1 MIKSALARLKFAT
14 LVAAISLCSSIS
26 CGADLTASA
35 ADSLEGSN
43 WQLVRMTV
51 LGGYVFTPDE
61 PAKYVLNFR
70 SDSRLT
76 GTSDCNDLGGLWIQE
91 DYALRFEPFNTSRK
105 LCAPGSL
112 HNNLALYLRNTKAF
126 QIVNSNMLLSTATE
140 GVILEFE
147 SR

>member
-1 MIKSALARLKFAT
+1 MIKTALARLKFAT

-26 CGADLTASA
+26 YAADLATSA

-70 SDSRLT
+70 SDGRLT
-76 GTSDCNDLGGLWIQE
+76 GTSDYNDVGGLWIQE

-126 QIVNSNMLLSTATE
+126 QIVNSNILLSTATE
-140 GVILEFE
+140 GVVLEFE